1 MTKNKNFISEEV
13 IEKLLEEMEVE
24 SSKVEQHLKNF
35 EEKQG
40 AIYNWLI
47 SDSFDILTT
56 EERGHLLYM
65 AVVVWRATSTIEKEY
80 HQVTPEEIEKQ
91 EEEVWTVFLE
101 SKGRFRDKLDVFF
114 KDYDQEDL
122 LAFVE
127 DALEIEEE
135 DFLTPVGREIMFVIM
150 KVLMD
155 LLTKTITEP

>member
-1 MTKNKNFISEEV
+1 MTKSKNFITEEV
-13 IEKLLEEMEVE
+13 IEKLLVEMEVE
-24 SSKVEQHLKNF
+24 GSKVEQHLKKF
-35 EEKQG
+35 EEEQG

-65 AVVVWRATSTIEKEY
+65 AVVIWRATSTIEKEY

-91 EEEVWTVFLE
+91 EEEVWTIFLD
-101 SKGRFRDKLDVFF
+101 SKGKFRDKLDVFF

-127 DALEIEEE
+127 DALEVDEE

-150 KVLMD
+150 KVLID
-155 LLTKTITEP
+155 LLTDQIAK